1 MVAGDTPWKTGR
13 LDAHQGKQQLL
24 FGRMYE
30 DASIEINA
38 FHQRGRIMCI
48 ASAGCTAMKL
58 APFHDEVVA
67 VDINPLQIA
76 YARERFNGQP
86 GYKGKAE
93 KIMDLMR
100 RFGPLVGWWTFRL
113 KAFVDLDST
122 EKQMTYWHTYLNT
135 FRFRKIFDFVF
146 SRTVLRTFY
155 SAELLKLLPENLGE
169 VMRYRMER
177 CFAHHINKYNPYIR
191 TLLLGDLNPEQVPP
205 EAKNIKLVESDALH
219 YLENVPPESFNGFS
233 LSNILDGA
241 DTVYQQKLFAA
252 VKKAAAPGAIMVL
265 RSFNSIL
272 LDSKQNSA
280 GEDRSML
287 WGSVLVIPA
296 SDL

>member
-1 MVAGDTPWKTGR
+1 
-13 LDAHQGKQQLL
+13 
-24 FGRMYE
+24 
-30 DASIEINA
+30 
-38 FHQRGRIMCI
+38 
-48 ASAGCTAMKL
+48 
-58 APFHDEVVA
+58 
-67 VDINPLQIA
+67 
-76 YARERFNGQP
+76 
-86 GYKGKAE
+86 
-93 KIMDLMR
+93 
-100 RFGPLVGWWTFRL
+100 
-113 KAFVDLDST
+113 
-122 EKQMTYWHTYLNT
+122 
-135 FRFRKIFDFVF
+135 
-146 SRTVLRTFY
+146 VLRTFY